1 MSGLRRLERR
11 ALYHNPSAIEMSF
24 IMVARI
30 ENETDLAGM
39 RSAGKKAA
47 TGSGYDR
54 PPCATWRNNRRPEPN
69 LPRLHC

>member
-1 MSGLRRLERR
+1 
-11 ALYHNPSAIEMSF
+11 MSF

-47 TGSGYDR
+47 AVLKMIEPLRASGGY
-54 PPCATWRNNRRPEPN
+54 
-69 LPRLHC
+69 H